1 MNPSYPKFIVWKNS
15 EKFCET
21 NENFEKSHK
30 ICERVR
36 DRVNGGYNKSSHCL
50 IVVDFNLWCYII
62 FSHRLKKLRRNFRK
76 SANYIN
82 KKISDDHRQPK
93 SKNEQI

>member
-50 IVVDFNLWCYII
+50 IVVDFNLWCL
-62 FSHRLKKLRRNFRK
+62 HNFF
-76 SANYIN
+76 AQI
-82 KKISDDHRQPK
+82 KKIASEFK
-93 SKNEQI
+93 EIG